1 MDPRKSIVLRR
12 SELYQ
17 RVWDTPMVKLA
28 AELGLSGVGLA
39 KLCRRCGITVPGRG
53 YWAKRQAGH
62 PVNSQ
67 ALPHPEHD
75 PTIPFYPR
83 LPEERA
89 EPKPAQAQ
97 EAAQRPALPGGPVVM
112 AEALDHP
119 HKLVRALQ
127 RYVEHL
133 PRLIERYEARGDRR
147 WSLPASR
154 TPPPLTHGRYRFLA
168 KGLLN
173 VTASLDS
180 MDWVLRFHDALFK
193 GLVAAGARIERR
205 EGNPGDWRTPREA
218 PAVEVHIA
226 GEHAQLDFSQGTARV
241 TLERDE
247 KARRRKLDPQAAASE
262 SRPSK
267 RYTLRLQ
274 GTEAAAHRTW
284 TGTQEK
290 LAAKL
295 DDIVRDIL
303 ALVPGQAALRAQRQA
318 TEQEARQRA
327 QELERQRRRA
337 QARAEQLERAF
348 KVVEAD
354 RRTHELLAYLDRLED
369 QCKDFLDPY
378 PARAKIWIE
387 VVRRELEEHS
397 PALTILGQCL
407 SGRYGGEEEP
417 DWWPIDVAWPKNTEA

>member
-1 MDPRKSIVLRR
+1 MDSMKSVVLRR

-17 RVWDTPMVKLA
+17 RVWETPMVKLA

-39 KLCRRCGITVPGRG
+39 KLCRRCGIPVPGRG
-53 YWAKRQAGH
+53 YWAKRQAGRR
-62 PVNSQ
+62 VSSQ

-83 LPEERA
+83 PREERA
-89 EPKPAQAQ
+89 ASKPEEVREVAP
-97 EAAQRPALPGGPVVM
+97 RLALPGGPVVM
-112 AEALDHP
+112 AGALEHS

-133 PRLIERYEARGDRR
+133 PHLIERYEARGDRR

-154 TPPPLTHGRYRFLA
+154 TPPPLAQGRYRFLA

-193 GLVAAGARIERR
+193 ALVAAGARIERR
-205 EGNPGDWRTPREA
+205 EGNPRDWRAPREA
-218 PAVEVHIA
+218 PVVEVLLA
-226 GEHAQLDFSQGTARV
+226 GERAQLDFSQGTARV
-241 TLERDE
+241 TLEGDE
-247 KARRRKLDPQAAASE
+247 LAQRRKLDPPAAASE

-290 LAAKL
+290 LAANL
-295 DDIVRDIL
+295 EDIVRDIL
-303 ALVPGQAALRAQRQA
+303 ALVPDQATLRAQRQA
-318 TEQEARQRA
+318 AEEEARRRA
-327 QELERQRRRA
+327 QELELQRRRT
-337 QARAEQLERAF
+337 QARAEQLEKAF
-348 KVVEAD
+348 KVAEAD
-354 RRTHELLAYLDRLED
+354 RRSSELLRYLNRLE
-369 QCKDFLDPY
+369 KDCEAFREPY
-378 PARAKIWIE
+378 PARAKVWID
-387 VVRRELEEHS
+387 VVRRELSERGPVSTMLAE
-397 PALTILGQCL
+397 CL
-407 SGRYGGEEEP
+407 KGRYWGEDAP
-417 DWWPIDVAWPKNTEA
+417 DWWPTDVTWPKQTEK